1 MLSDAFL
8 CQITLRDRDTPPLQR
23 MLLASCTARFYQL
36 KTMSINYLTHGS
48 FFSLCTAKIHI
59 LSHITKKKLLA
70 FPGFAHLLMLSTS
83 CKPSSV

>member
-1 MLSDAFL
+1 MSNYSLLQGHTAPATDAFGIL
-8 CQITLRDRDTPPLQR
+8 YCKVLSIKNYEYK
-23 MLLASCTARFYQL
+23 LLNAWFL
-36 KTMSINYLTHGS
+36 FL
-48 FFSLCTAKIHI
+48 LCTAKIHI